1 MSLARELAN
10 QAFSR
15 AGGAQL
21 SRDNAVR
28 LLRDARENYP
38 AWLEAIAG
46 AERHVHFECYII
58 RDDAVG
64 RRFAEALSAKAA
76 AGVKVR
82 LIYDWLGGLGAA
94 GRRFWRELRA
104 HGVDVRCFNP
114 PRLDQPL
121 GWLHRDH
128 RKCLVVDGSV
138 AFVSGLCVGQ
148 PWEGDAEKGIPPW
161 RDTGVELRGPAVHD
175 VAVAFADSWASL
187 GASLPPDEIADPAPA
202 AGAIALRVVANT
214 AGTGGIFRLDSL
226 VTALARSTLWLA
238 DAYYA
243 GTSVYTE
250 SLRSAAQD
258 GVDVRLLVPGRGS
271 DVQVVQ
277 AVSRAGYRSLLEAGV
292 RVFEWNG
299 PMMHAKTAV
308 ADGRW
313 ARVGSTNLNLSSW
326 VGNRELDVVVEDDG
340 FADAM
345 EEAYLEDLQNATEI
359 VLNTRYKV
367 RSVATERR
375 RRVRGA
381 GGSAGRAA
389 ASALRLGNVLGAA
402 MTSRVLGPA
411 ESRLMA
417 KASITLL
424 LLAPLGIVWP
434 LLFAWPLAV
443 FLFWMGCALLVGAW
457 RSRRARAALEEA
469 PVAAGEAIAVPAAA
483 PGTSAAGSRESE
495 AEARAR
501 SVAGGGP

>member
-1 MSLARELAN
+1 MARTSLARELAN

-64 RRFAEALSAKAA
+64 RRFAEALAAKAA
-76 AGVKVR
+76 EGVKVR
-82 LIYDWLGGLGAA
+82 VIYDWLGGFGAA
-94 GRRFWRELRA
+94 GVRFWRELRTR
-104 HGVDVRCFNP
+104 GVDVRCFNP

-121 GWLHRDH
+121 GWMHRDH
-128 RKCLVVDGSV
+128 RKCLVVDDGV

-148 PWEGDAEKGIPPW
+148 PWEGDAAKGIAPW

-175 VAVAFADSWASL
+175 VSLAFADSWASI
-187 GASLPPDEIADPAPA
+187 GTPLPPEEIAKPAPA
-202 AGAIALRVVANT
+202 AGAIALRIVANT

-226 VTALARSTLWLA
+226 VTALARKSLWLA

-250 SLRSAAQD
+250 SLRAAARD

-271 DVQVVQ
+271 DVRIVQ

-326 VGNRELDVVVEDDG
+326 IGNRELDVVVEDDG

-345 EEAYLEDLQNATEI
+345 EDAYLEDLQNATEI
-359 VLNTRYKV
+359 VLNQRFKV

-417 KASITLL
+417 KASIALL

-434 LLFAWPLAV
+434 RLFAWPLTV
-443 FLFWMGCALLVGAW
+443 FLFWMGCALLLGAW
-457 RSRRARAALEEA
+457 RSRRARALAEA
-469 PVAAGEAIAVPAAA
+469 MPGASAAA
-483 PGTSAAGSRESE
+483 SSGAAD
-495 AEARAR
+495 ADTRAR
-501 SVAGGGP
+501 SVAGGGS